1 MSGGA
6 LVCDKK
12 KKEKKTSRARI
23 VFFVRLVRARFVIAK
38 PAASSIKWTMMTMMM
53 MGRRA
58 TGARETKMS
67 IRRLRVG
74 VKDERLGRSGSFTP
88 WRETYLEDVPSAL
101 WSSNI
106 TSDFF
111 SRWQVASNHFCTI
124 CLSWLASKGCFSLG
138 ACSSRRELAI
148 SGFRADSP
156 TLRPCSRLSW
166 DRFVNPKTI
175 VV

>member
-12 KKEKKTSRARI
+12 KRKKTSRARI

-38 PAASSIKWTMMTMMM
+38 PAASSIKWTMTTMMM

-74 VKDERLGRSGSFTP
+74 VKDERLVARVLLDLDVKLT
-88 WRETYLEDVPSAL
+88 WRTFLLLCDPVILLS
-101 WSSNI
+101 I
-106 TSDFF
+106 F
-111 SRWQVASNHFCTI
+111 SR
-124 CLSWLASKGCFSLG
+124 
-138 ACSSRRELAI
+138 
-148 SGFRADSP
+148 
-156 TLRPCSRLSW
+156 
-166 DRFVNPKTI
+166 
-175 VV
+175 